1 MSAECCDMFPRC
13 KIFIPLVHTG
23 TNTIISATKASL
35 DLCHSMPRG
44 VPHPIRFTSVRRPL
58 LHLFLVDFPGN
69 SVHLRSFVSEFVFEP
84 IGVRCFG
91 WVISHRYFAFC
102 NKTAISDSVSQSIIL
117 WFQGASQPKISG
129 ADHQNYLNTHLF
141 SDILLPLRPAT
152 CAVTFY
158 AVTFCNSA
166 INVKYLWCQFF
177 KNIWYY
183 HKLQNFFC

>member
-1 MSAECCDMFPRC
+1 
-13 KIFIPLVHTG
+13 
-23 TNTIISATKASL
+23 
-35 DLCHSMPRG
+35 MPRG
-44 VPHPIRFTSVRRPL
+44 GTTPHQVHISPTASTTPLSGRFPWKFSPFTLFCVWICLWAYWSQILWLSDQPPVFRLLQQNSNIRQ
-58 LHLFLVDFPGN
+58 
-69 SVHLRSFVSEFVFEP
+69 
-84 IGVRCFG
+84 CF
-91 WVISHRYFAFC
+91 
-102 NKTAISDSVSQSIIL
+102 SQSVIL

-129 ADHQNYLNTHLF
+129 ANHQNYLNTHLF